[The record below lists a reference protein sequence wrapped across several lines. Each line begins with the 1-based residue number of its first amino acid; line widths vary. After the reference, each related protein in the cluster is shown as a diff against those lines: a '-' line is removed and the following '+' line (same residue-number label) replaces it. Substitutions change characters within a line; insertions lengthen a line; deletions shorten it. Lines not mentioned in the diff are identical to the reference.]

1 MRCQKLRSLLPAYCN
16 GELAGPTLVTIERH
30 FHTCPSCRQDLSAH
44 RLISGGVSSLKRD
57 ASVITNMEHITSS
70 KEAPVRPMF
79 RPMYRVSEDFNT
91 RLLDRIA
98 EERYAEVRTQAH
110 LPKKTPLFG
119 WARIV
124 PASVTLAALAV
135 VAVGLSSEKSNDPLQ
150 LSKSGSEA
158 LISAPALAEFDAPPL
173 GERLGLNDKYM
184 TAYMTAQPINNPT
197 FDGSSRSVVTERAAP
212 VSGSG
217 LVASRSGAL
226 PRWQFTRQL
235 ERARRIMEISNSLGM
250 GHTYFEVVRFQT
262 SMGAGVMVV
271 RVNPYYNMPRQ
282 RQPQIIL
289 RPNTLRE
296 SDGRT
301 PAGRLVGGSF

>member
-16 GELAGPTLVTIERH
+16 GELTGPTLVTIERH

-44 RLISGGVSSLKRD
+44 RLISGGVASLKKG

-70 KEAPVRPMF
+70 KEASV
-79 RPMYRVSEDFNT
+79 RPMYRVSEDFNN
-91 RLLDRIA
+91 RLLNRIA
-98 EERYAEVRTQAH
+98 EERYAEVRTRAH

-119 WARIV
+119 WARIA
-124 PASVTLAALAV
+124 PAAVTVAALAV
-135 VAVGLSSEKSNDPLQ
+135 VAVGLSSEKSSDQLQ
-150 LSKSGSEA
+150 LSQSVSKT
-158 LISAPALAEFDAPPL
+158 LVSAPALAEFDAAPL

-184 TAYMTAQPINNPT
+184 SAYMTAQPINNPT
-197 FDGSSRSVVTERAAP
+197 FDGSSRSVITKRAAP

-217 LVASRSGAL
+217 LVASQSGAL

-262 SMGAGVMVV
+262 SQSAGVMVV
-271 RVNPYYNMPRQ
+271 RVNPYYNMSRQ

-289 RPNTLRE
+289 RPNMLRE